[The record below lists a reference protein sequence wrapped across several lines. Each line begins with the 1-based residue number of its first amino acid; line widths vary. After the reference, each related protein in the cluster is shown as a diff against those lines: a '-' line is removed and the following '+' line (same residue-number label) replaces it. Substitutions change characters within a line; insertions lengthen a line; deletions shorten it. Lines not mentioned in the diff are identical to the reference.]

1 MTEERRRQDDAVG
14 RLLDELAN
22 DPALRAEFRRDPTG
36 VVQKFGIDLE
46 ESGWDDMTDEEL
58 VERVSLSGVGK
69 FRSGAD

>member
-1 MTEERRRQDDAVG
+1 MTEEKRRQDDAVG